1 MDNLEKNVKTIQS
14 VHRALDILEFAVFS
28 GNGQKLSTITEH
40 CHLNKTT
47 AFHLI
52 KTLEARGY
60 LEQSPDTLSYKTG
73 GKVFELAS
81 KAYQNI
87 NLTTICQPYLEQLV
101 SEFNETVGVYHYSK
115 INGLTQVLCTSYV
128 ESTHPVRVSVAVG
141 KWLPLMHTAS
151 GYIFL
156 SSLSSDAL
164 KEILISDGHSSL
176 SDSDFSSLKEKLEK
190 IHTSGICLEQ
200 EEYVEGVVNI
210 AVPIYQYTGRPIAAI
225 CVSTPVQRAQEELLN
240 KMTEKLKKISRE
252 ISSLPL

>member
-101 SEFNETVGVYHYSK
+101 SEFNETVGDRK
-115 INGLTQVLCTSYV
+115 
-128 ESTHPVRVSVAVG
+128 SVV
-141 KWLPLMHTAS
+141 
-151 GYIFL
+151 
-156 SSLSSDAL
+156 
-164 KEILISDGHSSL
+164 
-176 SDSDFSSLKEKLEK
+176 
-190 IHTSGICLEQ
+190 
-200 EEYVEGVVNI
+200 
-210 AVPIYQYTGRPIAAI
+210 
-225 CVSTPVQRAQEELLN
+225 
-240 KMTEKLKKISRE
+240 
-252 ISSLPL
+252 

>member
-87 NLTTICQPYLEQLV
+87 NLTSHTLSNWFPSLMKRSESITTQKSMV
-101 SEFNETVGVYHYSK
+101 SLRFYVPATLNPLIQCVFLLLSE
-115 INGLTQVLCTSYV
+115 NG
-128 ESTHPVRVSVAVG
+128 
-141 KWLPLMHTAS
+141 
-151 GYIFL
+151 FL
-156 SSLSSDAL
+156 
-164 KEILISDGHSSL
+164 
-176 SDSDFSSLKEKLEK
+176 
-190 IHTSGICLEQ
+190 
-200 EEYVEGVVNI
+200 
-210 AVPIYQYTGRPIAAI
+210 
-225 CVSTPVQRAQEELLN
+225 
-240 KMTEKLKKISRE
+240 
-252 ISSLPL
+252 